1 MKIMKY
7 LLGAVMMLA
16 MVGCN
21 GPFEEPNKKTYPKL
35 ESLVDTLWWSYDETN
50 KIYYDIL
57 YDETTGSM
65 VGYSDQERE
74 NIVSNRAFTYT
85 FTHATDT
92 SYDIIRID
100 FEDGQHLGGTL
111 YQKGE
116 VLINYTDV
124 YFIQL
129 FEVYESGEVIKNHDG
144 TYKYILQMWRE

>member
-21 GPFEEPNKKTYPKL
+21 NPFEEPNKKTYPKL

-74 NIVSNRAFTYT
+74 NIVVNRPFTYT
-85 FTHATDT
+85 FTPATEFLNA
-92 SYDIIRID
+92 IVRVD
-100 FEDGQHLGGTL
+100 FEDGQHYGGSL
-111 YQKGE
+111 AQKGD
-116 VLINYTDV
+116 VQVNYTDV

-129 FEVYESGEVIKNHDG
+129 YEVYENGEVIKNHDG
-144 TYKYILQMWRE
+144 TYKSILQMWKE